1 MKRKKLSKSQYM
13 RRKRKTP
20 VMKANKKV
28 LYTSSLALSLFATG
42 ITAPNVFALDWT
54 PRSVSEISQEIE
66 DKGGKLTYTVKYG
79 DTLSA
84 IAEAMNIDLDILA
97 QVNQIADVNL
107 IFPDTVL
114 TTTVDQNHQVTQI
127 EIQAPVQ
134 EEADENT
141 VQATVDIAANEIT
154 VDDTVI
160 PLESTDA
167 PSSSASITEVSVETP
182 VEEVPVTEVSVETPV
197 EEAPVTEVPVET
209 PLEETPV
216 EEVPVTEVSVETP
229 VEEAP
234 VTEVPVETPL
244 EETPVEEVPVTEVS
258 VETPVEEAPVTE
270 GPAETPV
277 EEAPVTEVP
286 AETPVEEAPVT
297 EVPVETPLEE
307 TPVEEAPVAEVNSV
321 EAAPVTPT
329 PAASTATTVATVST
343 TSSSTTSS
351 YDVGLQPQVAAFRA
365 EVANAF
371 GITSFSGYRAGD
383 TGDHGKGLAIDF
395 MVPQSSALGDQVA
408 AYAAANLASKNISY
422 IIWKQ
427 RFYSPYASIYG
438 PAYTWNLMPDRGSI
452 TENHYDHVHV
462 SFNQ

>member
-134 EEADENT
+134 EEAAENT

-154 VDDTVI
+154 VNDTVI

-167 PSSSASITEVSVETP
+167 PSSSASI
-182 VEEVPVTEVSVETPV
+182 TEVSVETPV

-216 EEVPVTEVSVETP
+216 EEVPVTEVSVET
-229 VEEAP
+229 
-234 VTEVPVETPL
+234 L
-244 EETPVEEVPVTEVS
+244 
-258 VETPVEEAPVTE
+258 VEEAPVTE

-277 EEAPVTEVP
+277 EEALVTEVP
-286 AETPVEEAPVT
+286 AET
-297 EVPVETPLEE
+297 L
-307 TPVEEAPVAEVNSV
+307 VEEAPVAEVNSV

-329 PAASTATTVATVST
+329 PAASTTTTVATVST

-408 AYAAANLASKNISY
+408 AYAVANVASKNISY

>member
-134 EEADENT
+134 EETAENT

-167 PSSSASITEVSVETP
+167 PSSSASI
-182 VEEVPVTEVSVETPV
+182 
-197 EEAPVTEVPVET
+197 
-209 PLEETPV
+209 
-216 EEVPVTEVSVETP
+216 TEVSVETP

-277 EEAPVTEVP
+277 EEALVTEVP
-286 AETPVEEAPVT
+286 A
-297 EVPVETPLEE
+297 E

>member
-134 EEADENT
+134 EEAAENT

-154 VDDTVI
+154 VNDTVI

-167 PSSSASITEVSVETP
+167 PSSSASI
-182 VEEVPVTEVSVETPV
+182 TEVSVETPV

-234 VTEVPVETPL
+234 ATEVSVK
-244 EETPVEEVPVTEVS
+244 TPVEEAPITEVS

-270 GPAETPV
+270 
-277 EEAPVTEVP
+277 VP
-286 AETPVEEAPVT
+286 A
-297 EVPVETPLEE
+297 E

-329 PAASTATTVATVST
+329 PAASTTTTVATVST

>member
-66 DKGGKLTYTVKYG
+66 DKGGKLTYSVKYG

-134 EEADENT
+134 EAAAENT

-154 VDDTVI
+154 VNDTVI

-167 PSSSASITEVSVETP
+167 PSSSASI
-182 VEEVPVTEVSVETPV
+182 TEVSVETPV

-258 VETPVEEAPVTE
+258 VETPVEEAPV
-270 GPAETPV
+270 
-277 EEAPVTEVP
+277 
-286 AETPVEEAPVT
+286 
-297 EVPVETPLEE
+297 
-307 TPVEEAPVAEVNSV
+307 AEVNSV

-343 TSSSTTSS
+343 TSSSITSS
-351 YDVGLQPQVAAFRA
+351 YDVELQPQVAAFRA

-408 AYAAANLASKNISY
+408 AYAVANLASKNISY

>member
-1 MKRKKLSKSQYM
+1 MKRKKLSKSQHM

-134 EEADENT
+134 EAAAENT

-154 VDDTVI
+154 VNDTVI

-167 PSSSASITEVSVETP
+167 PSSSASI
-182 VEEVPVTEVSVETPV
+182 TEVSVETPV

-234 VTEVPVETPL
+234 VTEVP
-244 EETPVEEVPVTEVS
+244 
-258 VETPVEEAPVTE
+258 A
-270 GPAETPV
+270 
-277 EEAPVTEVP
+277 
-286 AETPVEEAPVT
+286 
-297 EVPVETPLEE
+297 E

>member
-66 DKGGKLTYTVKYG
+66 DKGGKLTYSVKYG

-134 EEADENT
+134 EETAENT

-160 PLESTDA
+160 TLESTDA
-167 PSSSASITEVSVETP
+167 PSSSASI
-182 VEEVPVTEVSVETPV
+182 TEVSVETPV

-216 EEVPVTEVSVETP
+216 EEVPVTEVSVET
-229 VEEAP
+229 
-234 VTEVPVETPL
+234 L
-244 EETPVEEVPVTEVS
+244 
-258 VETPVEEAPVTE
+258 VEEAPVTE

-277 EEAPVTEVP
+277 EEALVTEVP
-286 AETPVEEAPVT
+286 AET
-297 EVPVETPLEE
+297 L
-307 TPVEEAPVAEVNSV
+307 VEEAPVAEVNSV

-329 PAASTATTVATVST
+329 PAASTTTTVATVST

>member
-42 ITAPNVFALDWT
+42 ITAPNVFALDWN

-134 EEADENT
+134 EEAAENT

-160 PLESTDA
+160 TLESTDA

-182 VEEVPVTEVSVETPV
+182 VEE
-197 EEAPVTEVPVET
+197 APATEVPVET

-216 EEVPVTEVSVETP
+216 EEVPVTEVSVET
-229 VEEAP
+229 
-234 VTEVPVETPL
+234 L
-244 EETPVEEVPVTEVS
+244 
-258 VETPVEEAPVTE
+258 VEEAPVTE

-277 EEAPVTEVP
+277 EEALVTEVP
-286 AETPVEEAPVT
+286 A
-297 EVPVETPLEE
+297 E

-329 PAASTATTVATVST
+329 PAASTTTTVATVST

-408 AYAAANLASKNISY
+408 AYAAANVASKNISY

>member
-134 EEADENT
+134 EEAAENT

-154 VDDTVI
+154 VNDTVI

-167 PSSSASITEVSVETP
+167 PSSSAST
-182 VEEVPVTEVSVETPV
+182 TEVSVETPV

-216 EEVPVTEVSVETP
+216 EEVPVTEVSVET
-229 VEEAP
+229 
-234 VTEVPVETPL
+234 L
-244 EETPVEEVPVTEVS
+244 
-258 VETPVEEAPVTE
+258 VEEAPVTE

-277 EEAPVTEVP
+277 EEALVTEVP
-286 AETPVEEAPVT
+286 AETPVEEAPI
-297 EVPVETPLEE
+297 
-307 TPVEEAPVAEVNSV
+307 AEVNSV

-408 AYAAANLASKNISY
+408 AYAVANVASKNISY

>member
-84 IAEAMNIDLDILA
+84 IAEAMNIDLDIIA

-134 EEADENT
+134 EEVAENT

-160 PLESTDA
+160 TLESTDA
-167 PSSSASITEVSVETP
+167 PSSSASI
-182 VEEVPVTEVSVETPV
+182 TEVSVETPV

-258 VETPVEEAPVTE
+258 VETLVEEAPVTE

-277 EEAPVTEVP
+277 EEALVTEVP
-286 AETPVEEAPVT
+286 AET
-297 EVPVETPLEE
+297 L
-307 TPVEEAPVAEVNSV
+307 VEEAPVAEVNSV

-329 PAASTATTVATVST
+329 PAASTTTTVATVST

>member
-42 ITAPNVFALDWT
+42 ITAPNVFALDWN

-134 EEADENT
+134 EEATENT

-182 VEEVPVTEVSVETPV
+182 VEEAPVTEVPVETPVEEAPITEISVKTPVEKAPITEVSVEAPV

-216 EEVPVTEVSVETP
+216 EEVPVTEVSVKTP
-229 VEEAP
+229 VEE
-234 VTEVPVETPL
+234 
-244 EETPVEEVPVTEVS
+244 S
-258 VETPVEEAPVTE
+258 
-270 GPAETPV
+270 
-277 EEAPVTEVP
+277 
-286 AETPVEEAPVT
+286 
-297 EVPVETPLEE
+297 
-307 TPVEEAPVAEVNSV
+307 PVAEVNSV

>member
-66 DKGGKLTYTVKYG
+66 DKGGNLTYTVKYG

-134 EEADENT
+134 EEAAENT
-141 VQATVDIAANEIT
+141 VQATVDIVANEIT

-167 PSSSASITEVSVETP
+167 PSSSASITEL
-182 VEEVPVTEVSVETPV
+182 SVETPV

-234 VTEVPVETPL
+234 VTEVPVETPVEEAPVTEVPVETPL
-244 EETPVEEVPVTEVS
+244 EETPLEETPLEETLVEEVPVAEVS

-270 GPAETPV
+270 GPA
-277 EEAPVTEVP
+277 
-286 AETPVEEAPVT
+286 
-297 EVPVETPLEE
+297 E

-329 PAASTATTVATVST
+329 PAASTATTVATVSI

>member
-42 ITAPNVFALDWT
+42 ITASNVFALDWN

-134 EEADENT
+134 EEAAEHT

-154 VDDTVI
+154 VNDTVI

-167 PSSSASITEVSVETP
+167 PSSSASI
-182 VEEVPVTEVSVETPV
+182 TEVSVETPV

-270 GPAETPV
+270 VPVETPV
-277 EEAPVTEVP
+277 EEAPVTEGP
-286 AETPVEEAPVT
+286 AETPVEEALVT
-297 EVPVETPLEE
+297 EVPAE
-307 TPVEEAPVAEVNSV
+307 TPVEKAPVAEVNSV
-321 EAAPVTPT
+321 EAAPVTPI

-395 MVPQSSALGDQVA
+395 MVPQSSALGAQVA
-408 AYAAANLASKNISY
+408 AYAVANVASKNISY

>member
-134 EEADENT
+134 EEAAENT

-160 PLESTDA
+160 TLESTDA
-167 PSSSASITEVSVETP
+167 PSSSASI
-182 VEEVPVTEVSVETPV
+182 TEVSVETPV

-216 EEVPVTEVSVETP
+216 EEVPVTEVSVET
-229 VEEAP
+229 
-234 VTEVPVETPL
+234 L
-244 EETPVEEVPVTEVS
+244 
-258 VETPVEEAPVTE
+258 VEEAPVTE

-277 EEAPVTEVP
+277 EEALVTEVP
-286 AETPVEEAPVT
+286 AET
-297 EVPVETPLEE
+297 L
-307 TPVEEAPVAEVNSV
+307 VEEAPVAEVNSV

-408 AYAAANLASKNISY
+408 AYAVANVASKNISY

>member
-134 EEADENT
+134 EEAAENT

-167 PSSSASITEVSVETP
+167 PSSSASI
-182 VEEVPVTEVSVETPV
+182 TEVSVETPV

-234 VTEVPVETPL
+234 VTEVP
-244 EETPVEEVPVTEVS
+244 
-258 VETPVEEAPVTE
+258 A
-270 GPAETPV
+270 
-277 EEAPVTEVP
+277 
-286 AETPVEEAPVT
+286 
-297 EVPVETPLEE
+297 E

-329 PAASTATTVATVST
+329 PAASTTTTVATVST

>member
-42 ITAPNVFALDWT
+42 ITASNVFALDWN

-134 EEADENT
+134 EEAAENT

-167 PSSSASITEVSVETP
+167 PSSSASI
-182 VEEVPVTEVSVETPV
+182 TEVSVETPV

-234 VTEVPVETPL
+234 VTEVPVETP
-244 EETPVEEVPVTEVS
+244 
-258 VETPVEEAPVTE
+258 VEEAL
-270 GPAETPV
+270 
-277 EEAPVTEVP
+277 VTEVP
-286 AETPVEEAPVT
+286 AETPVEES
-297 EVPVETPLEE
+297 
-307 TPVEEAPVAEVNSV
+307 PVAEVNSV

-452 TENHYDHVHV
+452 TENHCDHVHV

>member
-84 IAEAMNIDLDILA
+84 IAEAMNIDLDIIA

-134 EEADENT
+134 EEAAENT

-182 VEEVPVTEVSVETPV
+182 VEE
-197 EEAPVTEVPVET
+197 APVTEVPVET

-216 EEVPVTEVSVETP
+216 EEVPVTEVSVET
-229 VEEAP
+229 
-234 VTEVPVETPL
+234 L
-244 EETPVEEVPVTEVS
+244 
-258 VETPVEEAPVTE
+258 VEEAPVTE

-277 EEAPVTEVP
+277 EEALVTEVP
-286 AETPVEEAPVT
+286 AET
-297 EVPVETPLEE
+297 L
-307 TPVEEAPVAEVNSV
+307 VEEAPVAEVNSV

-329 PAASTATTVATVST
+329 PAASTTTTVATVST

-395 MVPQSSALGDQVA
+395 MVPQSSALGNQVA
-408 AYAAANLASKNISY
+408 EYAVDNLASKNISY

>member
-134 EEADENT
+134 EETAENT

-160 PLESTDA
+160 TLESTDA
-167 PSSSASITEVSVETP
+167 PSSSASI
-182 VEEVPVTEVSVETPV
+182 TEVSVETPV

-216 EEVPVTEVSVETP
+216 EEVPVTEVSVET
-229 VEEAP
+229 
-234 VTEVPVETPL
+234 L
-244 EETPVEEVPVTEVS
+244 
-258 VETPVEEAPVTE
+258 VEEAPVTE

-277 EEAPVTEVP
+277 EEALVTEVP
-286 AETPVEEAPVT
+286 A
-297 EVPVETPLEE
+297 E

-329 PAASTATTVATVST
+329 PAASTTTTVATVST

>member
-28 LYTSSLALSLFATG
+28 LYTSSVALSLFATG
-42 ITAPNVFALDWT
+42 ITAPNVFALDWN

-134 EEADENT
+134 EEAAENT

-160 PLESTDA
+160 TLESTDA

-182 VEEVPVTEVSVETPV
+182 VEEAPVTEVPVETPLEETPVEEVPVTEVSAETPV

-270 GPAETPV
+270 
-277 EEAPVTEVP
+277 
-286 AETPVEEAPVT
+286 
-297 EVPVETPLEE
+297 VPVE
-307 TPVEEAPVAEVNSV
+307 TPVEEAPVAE

-329 PAASTATTVATVST
+329 PAVSTATTVATVST

-351 YDVGLQPQVAAFRA
+351 YDVGLQPQVVAFRA

-408 AYAAANLASKNISY
+408 AYAVANVASKNISY

>member
-182 VEEVPVTEVSVETPV
+182 VEE
-197 EEAPVTEVPVET
+197 APVTEVPVET
-209 PLEETPV
+209 PLEETPL

-244 EETPVEEVPVTEVS
+244 EETPLEEVPVTEVS
-258 VETPVEEAPVTE
+258 VETPVEEALVTE
-270 GPAETPV
+270 GPA
-277 EEAPVTEVP
+277 
-286 AETPVEEAPVT
+286 
-297 EVPVETPLEE
+297 E

>member
-84 IAEAMNIDLDILA
+84 IAEAMNIDLDIIA

-134 EEADENT
+134 EETAENT

-160 PLESTDA
+160 TLESTDA
-167 PSSSASITEVSVETP
+167 PSSSASI
-182 VEEVPVTEVSVETPV
+182 TEVSVETPV

-258 VETPVEEAPVTE
+258 VETLVEEAPVTE

-277 EEAPVTEVP
+277 EEALVTEVP
-286 AETPVEEAPVT
+286 AET
-297 EVPVETPLEE
+297 L
-307 TPVEEAPVAEVNSV
+307 VEEAPVAEVNSV

-329 PAASTATTVATVST
+329 PAASTATTVATIST

>member
-42 ITAPNVFALDWT
+42 ITAPNVFALDRT

-84 IAEAMNIDLDILA
+84 IAEAMNIDLDIIA
-97 QVNQIADVNL
+97 QINQIADVNL

-134 EEADENT
+134 EEAAENT

-182 VEEVPVTEVSVETPV
+182 VEE
-197 EEAPVTEVPVET
+197 APVTEVPVET
-209 PLEETPV
+209 PLE
-216 EEVPVTEVSVETP
+216 
-229 VEEAP
+229 
-234 VTEVPVETPL
+234 ETPL

-270 GPAETPV
+270 GPA
-277 EEAPVTEVP
+277 
-286 AETPVEEAPVT
+286 
-297 EVPVETPLEE
+297 E

-408 AYAAANLASKNISY
+408 VYAAANLASKNISY

-452 TENHYDHVHV
+452 TENHYD
-462 SFNQ
+462 

>member
-28 LYTSSLALSLFATG
+28 LYTSSVALSLFATG
-42 ITAPNVFALDWT
+42 ITAPNVFALDWN

-66 DKGGKLTYTVKYG
+66 DKGGKLTYTVKCG

-167 PSSSASITEVSVETP
+167 PSSSASITEVSVEA
-182 VEEVPVTEVSVETPV
+182 PV

-258 VETPVEEAPVTE
+258 VKTPVEES
-270 GPAETPV
+270 
-277 EEAPVTEVP
+277 
-286 AETPVEEAPVT
+286 
-297 EVPVETPLEE
+297 
-307 TPVEEAPVAEVNSV
+307 PVAEVNSV
-321 EAAPVTPT
+321 EAAPVTST

>member
-134 EEADENT
+134 EEAAENT

-182 VEEVPVTEVSVETPV
+182 VEE
-197 EEAPVTEVPVET
+197 APVTEVPVET

-216 EEVPVTEVSVETP
+216 EEVPVTEVSVET
-229 VEEAP
+229 
-234 VTEVPVETPL
+234 L
-244 EETPVEEVPVTEVS
+244 
-258 VETPVEEAPVTE
+258 VEEAPVTE

-277 EEAPVTEVP
+277 EEALVTEVP
-286 AETPVEEAPVT
+286 AET
-297 EVPVETPLEE
+297 L
-307 TPVEEAPVAEVNSV
+307 VEEAPVAEVNSV

-408 AYAAANLASKNISY
+408 AYAAANVASKNISY

>member
-66 DKGGKLTYTVKYG
+66 DKGGKLTYSVKYG

-134 EEADENT
+134 EAAAENT

-154 VDDTVI
+154 VNDTVI

-167 PSSSASITEVSVETP
+167 PSSSASI
-182 VEEVPVTEVSVETPV
+182 TEVSVETPV

-277 EEAPVTEVP
+277 EEAPS
-286 AETPVEEAPVT
+286 
-297 EVPVETPLEE
+297 
-307 TPVEEAPVAEVNSV
+307 AEVNSV

-408 AYAAANLASKNISY
+408 AYAVANVASKNISY

>member
-1 MKRKKLSKSQYM
+1 MKRKRTNKPQHM

-20 VMKANKKV
+20 VLKANKKV

-42 ITAPNVFALDWT
+42 LTAPAVLALDWT

-97 QVNQIADVNL
+97 QINQIADVNL

-134 EEADENT
+134 EEVAENT

-160 PLESTDA
+160 PLEST
-167 PSSSASITEVSVETP
+167 ETP
-182 VEEVPVTEVSVETPV
+182 TSSVSV
-197 EEAPVTEVPVET
+197 EEAPVTE
-209 PLEETPV
+209 
-216 EEVPVTEVSVETP
+216 
-229 VEEAP
+229 AP
-234 VTEVPVETPL
+234 V
-244 EETPVEEVPVTEVS
+244 
-258 VETPVEEAPVTE
+258 
-270 GPAETPV
+270 AETPV

-286 AETPVEEAPVT
+286 AAETPVEEAPVTEAPAAETPVEEAPVTEAPATEPPVEEAPVTEAPVAETLVEEAPVTEAPVAETPVEEAPVT
-297 EVPVETPLEE
+297 EVPATEP
-307 TPVEEAPVAEVNSV
+307 PVEEAPVTEASVAETPV
-321 EAAPVTPT
+321 EEAPVTPT
-329 PAASTATTVATVST
+329 PAASTATAVTTVST
-343 TSSSTTSS
+343 TSSSTSS

-371 GITSFSGYRAGD
+371 GITSFSGYRAGSSD
-383 TGDHGKGLAIDF
+383 DHGLGLAIDF
-395 MVPQSSALGDQVA
+395 MVPESSALGDQVA
-408 AYAAANLASKNISY
+408 AYAVANISSKNINY

-427 RFYSPYASIYG
+427 RFYAPYDSIYG

-452 TENHYDHVHV
+452 TQNHYDHVHV
-462 SFNQ
+462 SFNG